1 MPPET
6 RRSLHKLL
14 LFHEIAFLFLVAVTG
29 CVSGLSTWFWQQ
41 SSAESVRINN
51 LIYLAEQ
58 IRGELFL
65 QLQEVIRARLLEDLQ
80 ALEVYAEYSREID
93 RDFNQLRQNATARDE
108 DLAIQA
114 MQQSYREIQKDM
126 NKIFGDPYSINY
138 VVRIRILDPQF
149 AEQMVDRFEASYTA
163 FKDLLAARHQ
173 QLDQTLRRWTLL
185 APVLIPA
192 SFLIALAIVLRTA
205 RVIRREF
212 VLPMATVKE
221 GATVISRGQLEHRIP
236 EAGVDEVKEIAQS
249 INRMARDLAASRDA
263 LVQSEKQAA
272 LGALVPVVAH
282 NIRNPLASIRATAQ
296 VLDDVRD
303 PEELGE
309 SRKAIIDTI
318 DRLGRWVNALV
329 SYLHP
334 LKPALRS
341 VTVPGLLDAALGV
354 MRPRLQEKNINVHR
368 EGWEHDVAIDADPD
382 LMEQALTGLLANA
395 AEASPA
401 GGNVRIVVERETER
415 LVIRIIDA
423 GPGMPFVPEPGDL
436 EPGPSTKRFG
446 TGLGIPVAYK
456 ICRSHGWDL
465 NFASAPNGGTE
476 VVISVPLPVP
486 GGAE

>member
-1 MPPET
+1 MPDVP

-14 LFHEIAFLFLVAVTG
+14 LYHEIAFLFLVAVTG

-41 SSAESVRINN
+41 TSAESVRINN
-51 LIYLAEQ
+51 LVYLAEQ

-65 QLQEVIRARLLEDLQ
+65 QLQEVIRARLLEDMQ

-93 RDFNQLRQNATARDE
+93 RDFNQLRQNAAAREE

-138 VVRIRILDPQF
+138 VVRIRVLDPQF
-149 AEQMVDRFEASYTA
+149 AEQMVDRFEASYTE
-163 FKDLLAARHQ
+163 FKNLLGQKHER
-173 QLDQTLRRWTLL
+173 LGQTLRRWTVL
-185 APVLIPA
+185 APVLIPG
-192 SFLIALAIVLRTA
+192 SFLVALAIVLVTS

-221 GATVISRGQLEHRIP
+221 GAAVISRGKLDHRIP
-236 EAGVDEVKEIAQS
+236 ETGVDEVVEIAQS
-249 INRMARDLAASRDA
+249 INRMAHDLAASRDA

-296 VLDDVRD
+296 VLDDISD
-303 PEELGE
+303 ADELRE
-309 SRKAIIDTI
+309 SRTAIIETI

-334 LKPALRS
+334 LKPALRQ
-341 VTVPGLLDAALGV
+341 VTAPGLLDAALGV
-354 MRPRLQEKNINVHR
+354 IDPRLQEKNIGVQR
-368 EGWEHDVAIDADPD
+368 EGWEHDVAIEADPD

-395 AEASPA
+395 VEASPP
-401 GGNVRIVVERETER
+401 GGTVRVAVSRDGGR
-415 LVIRIIDA
+415 LLIRIADA
-423 GPGMPFVPEPGDL
+423 GSGMPFVPEPGDL

-465 NFASAPNGGTE
+465 GFAGAPGGGTE
-476 VVISVPLPVP
+476 VTISAPLAVA
-486 GGAE
+486 GGTG

>member
-1 MPPET
+1 MSPAS

-41 SSAESVRINN
+41 TSAESVRINN
-51 LIYLAEQ
+51 LIYLSEQ
-58 IRGELFL
+58 IRGELFR

-93 RDFNQLRQNATARDE
+93 RDFNQLRQNAVAREE

-138 VVRIRILDPQF
+138 VVRIRVLDPQF
-149 AEQMVDRFEASYTA
+149 AEQMVNRFEASYTD
-163 FKDLLAARHQ
+163 FKNLLSDKHER
-173 QLDQTLRRWTLL
+173 LDQTLRKWTLL

-205 RVIRREF
+205 RVVRREF

-221 GATVISRGQLEHRIP
+221 GAAVISRGQLEHRIP
-236 EAGVDEVKEIAQS
+236 EQGVDEVVQIAQS

-296 VLDDVRD
+296 VLDDIRD
-303 PEELGE
+303 PEELRD

-334 LKPALRS
+334 LKPVLTRVTAL
-341 VTVPGLLDAALGV
+341 GLLDAALGV
-354 MRPRLQEKNINVHR
+354 MRPRLQEKDIRVQR
-368 EGWEHDVAIDADPD
+368 EGWDHDIDIQADPD
-382 LMEQALTGLLANA
+382 LMEQALAGLLANA
-395 AEASPA
+395 AEASPEHGTIRVSVNRDA
-401 GGNVRIVVERETER
+401 DR
-415 LVIRIIDA
+415 LIMRIIDTGA
-423 GPGMPFVPEPGDL
+423 GMPFVPEPGDL

-465 NFASAPNGGTE
+465 GFAAVPGGGTE
-476 VVISVPLPVP
+476 VTISAPLAAH
-486 GGAE
+486 GGMA

>member
-1 MPPET
+1 MQADP

-41 SSAESVRINN
+41 SSTESVRINN
-51 LIYLAEQ
+51 LMYLSEQ

-65 QLQEVIRARLLEDLQ
+65 QLQEVIRARLLEDMQ
-80 ALEVYAEYSREID
+80 ALDVYAEYSREID
-93 RDFNQLRQNATARDE
+93 RDFNQLRQNAEAREE

-149 AEQMVDRFEASYTA
+149 AEQMVDRFEASYTS
-163 FKDLLAARHQ
+163 FKDLLAAKHQ
-173 QLDQTLRRWTLL
+173 RLDQTLQKWTLL

-192 SFLIALAIVLRTA
+192 SFLVALAIVLQTS

-212 VLPMATVKE
+212 VLPMAMVKE
-221 GATVISRGQLEHRIP
+221 GAEVISRGQLDQRIP
-236 EAGVDEVKEIAQS
+236 EQGVDEVMQIAQS
-249 INRMARDLAASRDA
+249 INRMAQDLAASRDA

-296 VLDDVRD
+296 VLDDIRD
-303 PEELGE
+303 PEELRE
-309 SRKAIIDTI
+309 STKAIIDTI

-334 LKPALRS
+334 LKPVFRK
-341 VTVPGLLDAALGV
+341 VTAPGLLDAALGV
-354 MRPRLQEKNINVHR
+354 MRPRLQEKELRVER
-368 EGWEHDVAIDADPD
+368 DGWENEVEIDVDPD

-395 AEASPA
+395 TDASSA
-401 GGNVRIVVERETER
+401 GSVIRVSLERAAGRLLIRIV
-415 LVIRIIDA
+415 DA
-423 GPGMPFVPEPGDL
+423 GSGMPFVPEPGDL

-465 NFASAPNGGTE
+465 SFAAVSGGGTE
-476 VVISVPLPVP
+476 VTISAPLPAR
-486 GGAE
+486 GGTG